1 MPQLQ
6 PIADAIWT
14 TSFAHRWM
22 GLHIGTRMTVIRLST
37 GGIVLHSPVP
47 ITEQLRAEIDAVGP
61 VAHIVCPNLYH
72 HVYAGQAVTTYPK
85 ALLHGPSELRHKCKD
100 LVFGA
105 DLSHTPHPDWKS
117 DLIPLPIDGC
127 LLRETVFF
135 HPATRTLI
143 TCDLVENFESSP
155 HWPTRTYL
163 KLAGIHGHIGWSRLL
178 RFLYRDRKAA
188 RASIDR
194 LLEWPF
200 DRVIISHGNII
211 SENARET
218 IRHAFAWL

>member
-6 PIADAIWT
+6 PIADSIWT

-37 GGIVLHSPVP
+37 GGVLLHSPVP
-47 ITEQLRAEIDAVGP
+47 IAEQLRGEIDALGP

-72 HVYAGQAVTTYPK
+72 HVYAGQAVKTYPK
-85 ALLHGPSELRHKCKD
+85 ALLHGPSELRHKRKD

-178 RFLYRDRKAA
+178 RFLYRDHNAA